1 MKKDNTAMIR
11 LILHTLWARR
21 RRNGW
26 LLAELILVSVISWAI
41 FDPVIVSLHDRN
53 LPLGYDADRMAIIS
67 FGELPPE
74 APGYDA
80 AAWDSAGRMRTLESI
95 MLRVRQHSDVA
106 LATPLIGA
114 GFPGGNG
121 SVSTALSLP
130 KDTLDTMWNML
141 EYVAGQQFFETF
153 AFRPSQGRTLQ
164 ELSGYLCSERGYIM
178 TEDLLQV
185 GWGDTDP
192 RGKFLPFISYGDTNY
207 VEVPGA
213 IGPIKKRLDEKPRPF
228 LIRSMDPAQIF
239 GAVSSRMQ
247 VALRLKDGVSMT
259 RFLHDFQPWMLEHL
273 KAGNLYANKVQCY
286 RTMLEDQAYATN
298 TALFRRSLALSVF
311 FLVNLCLGVAGTFWV
326 QTRTRREEVGV
337 HLSFGA
343 TPRRIRAMLLLE
355 GAVLVTLAVA
365 VGCLIYWNYAMVD
378 GLAAGSTTERY
389 VGLYWTDNFSVHF
402 AVISLVVY
410 AVLLA
415 VTLFGVWMPARR
427 ISRIPPT
434 EALRDE

>member
-53 LPLGYDADRMAIIS
+53 LPLGYDADRMAVVS

-95 MLRVRQHSDVA
+95 MLRVRQHPDVA

-228 LIRSMDPAQIF
+228 LIRSMDPAQI
-239 GAVSSRMQ
+239 AWRVSSSMQ
-247 VALRLKDGVSMT
+247 VACHRV
-259 RFLHDFQPWMLEHL
+259 
-273 KAGNLYANKVQCY
+273 C
-286 RTMLEDQAYATN
+286 
-298 TALFRRSLALSVF
+298 RSPSA
-311 FLVNLCLGVAGTFWV
+311 
-326 QTRTRREEVGV
+326 
-337 HLSFGA
+337 
-343 TPRRIRAMLLLE
+343 
-355 GAVLVTLAVA
+355 
-365 VGCLIYWNYAMVD
+365 
-378 GLAAGSTTERY
+378 
-389 VGLYWTDNFSVHF
+389 
-402 AVISLVVY
+402 
-410 AVLLA
+410 
-415 VTLFGVWMPARR
+415 
-427 ISRIPPT
+427 
-434 EALRDE
+434 

>member
-1 MKKDNTAMIR
+1 MLK

-41 FDPVIVSLHDRN
+41 FDPVIVSLHDRS
-53 LPLGYDADRMAIIS
+53 LPLGYDAGRMAVVS

-95 MLRVRQHSDVA
+95 MLRVRQHPDVA

-121 SVSTALSLP
+121 SVNTSLPLP
-130 KDTLDTMWNML
+130 KDTLNTMWNML

-164 ELSGYLCSERGYIM
+164 ELSGHLCRDMEYIM

-192 RGKFLPFISYGDTNY
+192 RGKFLPLISNSDTNY

-228 LIRSMDPAQIF
+228 LIRSMAPAQV
-239 GAVSSRMQ
+239 ALHVSAQMK
-247 VALRLKDGVSMT
+247 VALRLKDGVSMD
-259 RFLHDFQPWMLEHL
+259 RFLHDFQPWMLENL
-273 KAGNLYANKVQCY
+273 RVGNLYANKVECY
-286 RTMLEDQAYATN
+286 LTMLQDQAYATS

-343 TPRRIRAMLLLE
+343 TPRRIRAMLLAE
-355 GAVLVTLAVA
+355 GAVLVTVAVA
-365 VGCLIYWNYAMVD
+365 VGCLIYWNYAMMD
-378 GLAAGSTTERY
+378 GLAAGTTTDRY
-389 VGLYWTDNFSVHF
+389 VGLYWTDDFALHF
-402 AVISLVVY
+402 TIISLAVY

-415 VTLFGVWMPARR
+415 VTLFGVWMPARS
-427 ISRIPPT
+427 ISRVPPT

>member
-41 FDPVIVSLHDRN
+41 FDPVIVSLHDRS

-67 FGELPPE
+67 FGEFPPE

-95 MLRVRQHSDVA
+95 MLRVRQHPDVA
-106 LATPLIGA
+106 LATPLIGV

-121 SVSTALSLP
+121 SMQTSLPLP
-130 KDTLDTMWNML
+130 KDTLSTQWNAL

-164 ELSGYLCSERGYIM
+164 ELSDYLCREHEYIM

-192 RGKFLPFISYGDTNY
+192 RGKFLPWITNGDTNY
-207 VEVPGA
+207 IEVPGA

-228 LIRSMDPAQIF
+228 LIRSMDPAQIV
-239 GAVSSRMQ
+239 GSVSSRMQ
-247 VALRLKDGVSMT
+247 VALRLKDGVSMD

-273 KAGNLYANKVQCY
+273 KAGNLYANK
-286 RTMLEDQAYATN
+286 TMLEDQAYATN

-365 VGCLIYWNYAMVD
+365 VGCLIYWNYAMMD

-410 AVLLA
+410 AVLLV

>member
-1 MKKDNTAMIR
+1 
-11 LILHTLWARR
+11 
-21 RRNGW
+21 
-26 LLAELILVSVISWAI
+26 
-41 FDPVIVSLHDRN
+41 
-53 LPLGYDADRMAIIS
+53 
-67 FGELPPE
+67 
-74 APGYDA
+74 
-80 AAWDSAGRMRTLESI
+80 

-106 LATPLIGA
+106 LATPLIGV

-121 SVSTALSLP
+121 SMQTSLPLP
-130 KDTLDTMWNML
+130 KDTLNTRWNTL

-153 AFRPSQGRTLQ
+153 AFRPSRGRTLK
-164 ELSGYLCSERGYIM
+164 ELSDYLCREHEYIM

-192 RGKFLPFISYGDTNY
+192 RGKFLPWITNGDTNY
-207 VEVPGA
+207 IEVPGA

-228 LIRSMDPAQIF
+228 LIRSMDPAQI
-239 GAVSSRMQ
+239 AWRVSSSMQ

-286 RTMLEDQAYATN
+286 RTMLEDQAYATS
-298 TALFRRSLALSVF
+298 TALFRRNLALSVF

-326 QTRTRREEVGV
+326 QTRSRREEVGV
-337 HLSFGA
+337 YLSFGA

-355 GAVLVTLAVA
+355 GFVLVTLAVA

-410 AVLLA
+410 VVLLA

>member
-1 MKKDNTAMIR
+1 MLK

-53 LPLGYDADRMAIIS
+53 LPLGYDAERMAVIS

-80 AAWDSAGRMRTLESI
+80 QAWDSAGRMRTLEAI
-95 MLRVRQHSDVA
+95 MLRVRQHPDVA
-106 LATPLIGA
+106 LATPLMGT
-114 GFPGGNG
+114 FPGGLG
-121 SVSTALSLP
+121 RTQTSLPLP
-130 KDTLDTMWNML
+130 KDTLNTMWHVL
-141 EYVAGQQFFETF
+141 EYTAGQQFFETF
-153 AFRPSQGRTLQ
+153 GFRPSPGRTLQ
-164 ELSGYLCSERGYIM
+164 ELSDYLCREHQYIM

-192 RGKFLPFISYGDTNY
+192 RGKSLPWITNGDTNY
-207 VEVPGA
+207 IEIPGA
-213 IGPIKKRLDEKPRPF
+213 IGPIKRRLDEKPCPY
-228 LIRSMDPAQIF
+228 LIKNVEPAQM
-239 GAVSSRMQ
+239 AALVSSRMM
-247 VALRLKDGVSMT
+247 VALRLKDGVSMD

-410 AVLLA
+410 VVLLA

>member
-95 MLRVRQHSDVA
+95 MLRVRQHPDVA

-228 LIRSMDPAQIF
+228 LIRSMDPAQI
-239 GAVSSRMQ
+239 AWRVSSSMQ
-247 VALRLKDGVSMT
+247 VAFRLKDGVSMT

-410 AVLLA
+410 AVLLV

>member
-1 MKKDNTAMIR
+1 MLK

-26 LLAELILVSVISWAI
+26 LLAELILVTVISWAI
-41 FDPVIVSLHDRN
+41 FDPVIVSLHDRR
-53 LPLGYDADRMAIIS
+53 LPLGYDAERMALVS

-95 MLRVRQHSDVA
+95 MLRVRQHPDVA
-106 LATPLIGA
+106 LATPLMGI
-114 GFPGGNG
+114 GFPGGSG
-121 SVSTALSLP
+121 SMKTSLSLP
-130 KDTLDTMWNML
+130 KDTLNTMWNVL
-141 EYVAGQQFFETF
+141 EYTAGEQFFETF
-153 AFRPSQGRTLQ
+153 GFRPAPGRTLQ
-164 ELSGYLCSERGYIM
+164 ELSNFLHRENAQYIM

-192 RGKFLPFISYGDTNY
+192 RGKYLPWITNGDTNY

-213 IGPIKKRLDEKPRPF
+213 IGPIKRRLDEKPCPY
-228 LIRSMDPAQIF
+228 LIKNIDPAQV
-239 GAVSSRMQ
+239 AYYVSSQMK
-247 VALRLKDGVSMT
+247 VALRLKDGVSMD
-259 RFLHDFQPWMLEHL
+259 RFLHDFHPWMLENL
-273 KAGNLYANKVQCY
+273 KAGNLYANKVECY
-286 RTMLEDQAYATN
+286 LTMLQDQAYATS

-311 FLVNLCLGVAGTFWV
+311 FLINLCLGVAGTFWV

-343 TPRRIRAMLLLE
+343 TPRRIRGMLLAE
-355 GAVLVTLAVA
+355 GFVLVTLAVA
-365 VGCLIYWNYAMVD
+365 VGCLIYWNYAMMD
-378 GLAAGSTTERY
+378 GLAAGTTTDRY
-389 VGLYWTDNFSVHF
+389 VGLYWTDDFALHF
-402 AVISLVVY
+402 TVISLAVY

-415 VTLFGVWMPARR
+415 VTLFGVWMPARG
-427 ISRIPPT
+427 ISRVPPT

>member
-1 MKKDNTAMIR
+1 M
-11 LILHTLWARR
+11 
-21 RRNGW
+21 
-26 LLAELILVSVISWAI
+26 
-41 FDPVIVSLHDRN
+41 
-53 LPLGYDADRMAIIS
+53 
-67 FGELPPE
+67 
-74 APGYDA
+74 
-80 AAWDSAGRMRTLESI
+80 
-95 MLRVRQHSDVA
+95 RQHPDVA

-228 LIRSMDPAQIF
+228 LIRSMDPAQI
-239 GAVSSRMQ
+239 AWRVSSSMQ
-247 VALRLKDGVSMT
+247 VAFRLKDGVSMT

-365 VGCLIYWNYAMVD
+365 VLLELRDDGRPGCRLDDGALRRPLLDGQLLHALRGHQPGGLCRAARGNPVRRVD
-378 GLAAGSTTERY
+378 ARQAHLAHPAYRG
-389 VGLYWTDNFSVHF
+389 F
-402 AVISLVVY
+402 
-410 AVLLA
+410 
-415 VTLFGVWMPARR
+415 ARR
-427 ISRIPPT
+427 VAR
-434 EALRDE
+434 L

>member
-53 LPLGYDADRMAIIS
+53 LPLGYDADRMAVVS

-95 MLRVRQHSDVA
+95 MLRVRQHPDVA

-228 LIRSMDPAQIF
+228 LIRSMDPAQIA
-239 GAVSSRMQ
+239 GSVSSRMQ

-355 GAVLVTLAVA
+355 GAMLVTLAVA
-365 VGCLIYWNYAMVD
+365 VGCLIYWNYAMMD

-410 AVLLA
+410 AVLLV

>member
-1 MKKDNTAMIR
+1 MIR

-26 LLAELILVSVISWAI
+26 LLAELILVTVISWAI
-41 FDPVIVSLHDRN
+41 FDPVIVSLHDRR
-53 LPLGYDADRMAIIS
+53 LPLGYDAERMALIS
-67 FGELPPE
+67 FGQLPPE

-95 MLRVRQHSDVA
+95 MQRVRQHPDVA
-106 LATPLIGA
+106 LATPLMGA
-114 GFPGGNG
+114 GFPGGSG
-121 SVSTALSLP
+121 SLKTSLSLP
-130 KDTLDTMWNML
+130 KDTLNTMWNVL
-141 EYVAGQQFFETF
+141 EYTAGQQFFETF
-153 AFRPSQGRTLQ
+153 GFRPAPGRTLQ
-164 ELSGYLCSERGYIM
+164 ELSDFLCRDLGHYIM

-192 RGKFLPFISYGDTNY
+192 RGKYLPLVSNGDTNY
-207 VEVPGA
+207 IEIPGA
-213 IGPIKKRLDEKPRPF
+213 IGPIKRRLDEKPCPY
-228 LIRSMDPAQIF
+228 LIKNIDPAQV
-239 GAVSSRMQ
+239 ALHVSAQMK
-247 VALRLKDGVSMT
+247 VALRLKDGVSMD
-259 RFLHDFQPWMLEHL
+259 RFLHDFQPWMLENL
-273 KAGNLYANKVQCY
+273 RVGNLYANKVECY
-286 RTMLEDQAYATN
+286 LTMLQDQAYATS

-326 QTRTRREEVGV
+326 QTRTRREEVGI

-343 TPRRIRAMLLLE
+343 TPRRIRAMLLAE
-355 GAVLVTLAVA
+355 GAVLVTVAVA
-365 VGCLIYWNYAMVD
+365 VGCLIYWNYAMMD
-378 GLAAGSTTERY
+378 GLAAGTTTDRY

-410 AVLLA
+410 VVLLA

>member
-1 MKKDNTAMIR
+1 MIR

-26 LLAELILVSVISWAI
+26 LLAELILVTVISWAI
-41 FDPVIVSLHDRN
+41 FDPVIVSLHDRR
-53 LPLGYDADRMAIIS
+53 LPLGYDAERMALVS

-95 MLRVRQHSDVA
+95 MLRVRQHPDVA
-106 LATPLIGA
+106 LATPLMGV
-114 GFPGGNG
+114 GFPGGSG
-121 SVSTALSLP
+121 ILKTSLSLP
-130 KDTLDTMWNML
+130 KDTLNTQWNVL
-141 EYVAGQQFFETF
+141 EYTAGQQFFETF
-153 AFRPSQGRTLQ
+153 GFRPSQGRTLQ
-164 ELSGYLCSERGYIM
+164 ELSNFLRRENAQYIM

-192 RGKFLPFISYGDTNY
+192 RGKYLPWITQGDTNY
-207 VEVPGA
+207 IEIPGA
-213 IGPIKKRLDEKPRPF
+213 IGPIKRRLDEKPCPY
-228 LIRSMDPAQIF
+228 LIKNIDPAQV
-239 GAVSSRMQ
+239 ALHVSAQMK
-247 VALRLKDGVSMT
+247 VALRLKDGVSMD
-259 RFLHDFQPWMLEHL
+259 RFLHDFQPWMLENL
-273 KAGNLYANKVQCY
+273 RVGNLYANKVECY
-286 RTMLEDQAYATN
+286 LTMLQDQAYATS

-343 TPRRIRAMLLLE
+343 TPRRIRTMLLAE
-355 GAVLVTLAVA
+355 GAVLVTVAVA
-365 VGCLIYWNYAMVD
+365 VGCLIYWNYAMMD
-378 GLAAGSTTERY
+378 GLAAGTTTDRY
-389 VGLYWTDNFSVHF
+389 VGLYWTDDFALHF
-402 AVISLVVY
+402 TIISLAVY

-415 VTLFGVWMPARR
+415 VTLFGVWMPARS
-427 ISRIPPT
+427 ISRVPPT

>member
-1 MKKDNTAMIR
+1 
-11 LILHTLWARR
+11 
-21 RRNGW
+21 
-26 LLAELILVSVISWAI
+26 
-41 FDPVIVSLHDRN
+41 
-53 LPLGYDADRMAIIS
+53 
-67 FGELPPE
+67 
-74 APGYDA
+74 
-80 AAWDSAGRMRTLESI
+80 
-95 MLRVRQHSDVA
+95 
-106 LATPLIGA
+106 
-114 GFPGGNG
+114 
-121 SVSTALSLP
+121 
-130 KDTLDTMWNML
+130 
-141 EYVAGQQFFETF
+141 
-153 AFRPSQGRTLQ
+153 
-164 ELSGYLCSERGYIM
+164 
-178 TEDLLQV
+178 
-185 GWGDTDP
+185 
-192 RGKFLPFISYGDTNY
+192 
-207 VEVPGA
+207 
-213 IGPIKKRLDEKPRPF
+213 
-228 LIRSMDPAQIF
+228 
-239 GAVSSRMQ
+239 MQ

-286 RTMLEDQAYATN
+286 RTMLEDQAYATS

-365 VGCLIYWNYAMVD
+365 VGCLIYWNYAMMD